1 MGEVWKNK
9 PGNWSKVNKDPE
21 ELLNINDLIISSL
34 HSALLGKMLTPFSRC
49 RGISTLLQSFFFFF
63 NVWKLFKN
71 IYSFIWLCQ
80 NLSCSMWDLVP

>member
-49 RGISTLLQSFFFFF
+49 RGISTLLQSFFFFLMF
-63 NVWKLFKN
+63 GSSLKIFIHLFGCAR
-71 IYSFIWLCQ
+71 I
-80 NLSCSMWDLVP
+80 LVAACGI